1 VGEENYEAFG
11 CLLHVSSELE
21 IQNLDVSLLLLLL
34 HGVGRREGSRNDAE
48 FLFLLLA
55 CEN

>member
-1 VGEENYEAFG
+1 
-11 CLLHVSSELE
+11 VSSELE
-21 IQNLDVSLLLLLL
+21 IQNLDVSLLLLL
-34 HGVGRREGSRNDAE
+34 GVGRREGSRNDAE